1 MKNKKTKLITLSLA
15 SVLGAATLFGG
26 IVSPG
31 ILSSADDPES
41 TVKCSDVF
49 STSNSASL
57 DDSKEFLT
65 VSFPN
70 DDSSINLSKRDLALK
85 WYEGANKAGYFSF
98 TFKLEN
104 TNFATLSIVIE
115 TASAWATKDEK
126 TANTVTFTNTDGAVT
141 VKVNDVGES
150 TAVDVAKDITIKL
163 GEHQSYGAFNVLMN
177 NGAED
182 TDIGDFTNI
191 GANFAENK
199 SEITPFTVKT
209 TMPETEEG
217 ETQTA
222 ASIQIKSLNGQ
233 SFALTEKKLKDTAL
247 PVIVINDEV
256 NGFMLGTQYTVTA
269 EAVDVLDSS
278 VSITTKYY
286 QFNPSNYTEEE
297 RYKTMPSK
305 PYLGRVTYEK
315 DGKSTNVYQEFD
327 MEYLSVKYTAKDD
340 AHTEDV
346 PEIEL
351 VWYAGANANVSPVE
365 KDPTITDTT
374 RYIKMDRSAQSPAY
388 SCVINDE
395 ESKTSALDE
404 TNEYYKNFL
413 KELETATKD
422 LEIGDNTYVYL
433 PTMKGLIDDDNGY
446 KNLKFT
452 VSYKTEEATSP
463 TTVSISSA
471 SELKFSIS
479 KTGLYEF
486 KIIAS
491 DQADNA
497 MKAYLEN
504 EEVTVTTS
512 NVWDI
517 DAIPSFSFTVEKSEA
532 ISVEDGSV
540 SDRKDTKVLDSTYT
554 LDSMEIL
561 GVASDKYTPTYALF
575 KISTGNYQDLDVS
588 DLSAIQYSDIQT
600 LAKEKK
606 ANSTEW
612 ANGDYIAFYQKV
624 YAELLAKKIKST
636 ATGDELAQM
645 VSALTHKKTG
655 VFTQIEEFDSRID
668 EDDHAEEWKK
678 NNQYNWNASSASF
691 TTAEE
696 GTYLILAVYSDKDI
710 ASNKAAAYKVVTA
723 AEKEDVIE
731 GETEWLKNNLVSV
744 ILFGVAGVMLILIII
759 LLFVK
764 PSDETLEEVDA
775 KALKTKS
782 VKEKKKKSDE

>member
-1 MKNKKTKLITLSLA
+1 MKNKKTKFITLSVA
-15 SVLGAATLFGG
+15 SVLGVATLFGG
-26 IVSPG
+26 IVSTG

-41 TVKCSDVF
+41 TVTCSDVF

-65 VSFPN
+65 VSFPD
-70 DDSSINLSKRDLALK
+70 DDSSVKLTKRDLALK
-85 WYEGANKAGYFSF
+85 WYEGANQAGYFSF
-98 TFKLEN
+98 TFKIEN
-104 TNFATLSIVIE
+104 TNFATLSLVIE

-141 VKVNDVGES
+141 VKVNDSEES

-163 GEHQSYGAFNVLMN
+163 GEHESYGAFNVLMN

-182 TDIGDFTNI
+182 QDIGDFTNV
-191 GANFAENK
+191 GANFAENT
-199 SEITPFTVKT
+199 SDITPFTLKT
-209 TMPETEEG
+209 TMPEIEEG
-217 ETQTA
+217 ETQNA

-233 SFALTEKKLKDTAL
+233 SFALTEKTLKDTAL
-247 PVIVINDEV
+247 PVIVVNDEV
-256 NGFMLGTQYTVTA
+256 NGFMLGTQYTITA

-278 VSITTKYY
+278 VSVTTKYY
-286 QFNPSNYTEEE
+286 QFNPSNYTEED

-305 PYLGRVTYEK
+305 PYLGKITYE
-315 DGKSTNVYQEFD
+315 GKETNVYQEFG

-351 VWYAGANANVSPVE
+351 VWYAGANESVSPA
-365 KDPTITDTT
+365 DQDSTITDTT
-374 RYIKMDRSAQSPAY
+374 RYIKMDRSANSPTY
-388 SCVINDE
+388 SCVINDDE
-395 ESKTSALDE
+395 AKTSTLDE
-404 TNEYYKNFL
+404 DNEYYKNF
-413 KELETATKD
+413 KAELETATED

-452 VSYKTEEATSP
+452 VSYKTESSTSP

-471 SELKFSIS
+471 NELKFSIS

-491 DQADNA
+491 DRSSNA
-497 MKAYLEN
+497 IKAYLEGK
-504 EEVTVTTS
+504 EVSVTTS

-517 DAIPSFSFTVEKSEA
+517 DAIPSFSFTVQKSEA
-532 ISVEDGSV
+532 ISVEDESA
-540 SDRKDTKVLDSTYT
+540 SDRKESKVLDSTYT
-554 LDSMEIL
+554 FGSMDIL
-561 GVASDKYTPTYALF
+561 GVASDKYTSSYALF
-575 KISTGNYQDLDVS
+575 KIHTGNYDGLDIS
-588 DLSAIQYSDIQT
+588 DLSAIEYSEIQT
-600 LAKEKK
+600 LAKEKQ
-606 ANSTEW
+606 ASSAEW
-612 ANGDYIAFYQKV
+612 EKGEYIAFYQKV
-624 YAELLAKKIKST
+624 YAELLAKQIKST
-636 ATGDELAQM
+636 ATADELAQM
-645 VSALTHKKTG
+645 VSALTNKETG

-668 EDDHAEEWKK
+668 EDEHADEWKK
-678 NNQYNWNASSASF
+678 NNQYNWNASDASF
-691 TTAEE
+691 KTAEE
-696 GTYLILAVYSDKDI
+696 GTYLILGVYSDKDI
-710 ASNKAAAYKVVTA
+710 ASNKAAAYKVITA

-764 PSDETLEEVDA
+764 PSDETLEDVDA
-775 KALKTKS
+775 KALKAKT